1 MVRCIFPLAHYA
13 HPPVVPGGLHS
24 VDLVVLVNKM
34 NMSQQ
39 CALAGKKAKPM
50 LGCIGRHLA
59 SSSGEVILPL
69 WCF

>member
-1 MVRCIFPLAHYA
+1 M
-13 HPPVVPGGLHS
+13 
-24 VDLVVLVNKM
+24 DLVVLVNKM

-50 LGCIGRHLA
+50 LGCIGRHVA
-59 SSSGEVILPL
+59 SSSREVIFPL